1 MPDDERRDDA
11 AIERRLAAA
20 ADALETAESAADLAA
35 VADRLDDLDT
45 ALESAAEDGEDR
57 EKLETELSA
66 LRDRLEDA
74 RDPSPSTV
82 RERLETAA
90 GTIAETEFTKEGR
103 ASVQEAAGD
112 ACDRI
117 AAALSEAGQKSA
129 AAAVTDAGRNAPGDP
144 IRAAADAVAAAELD
158 PVADAATLEE
168 LAGVAERLTERVET
182 AEAFADLP
190 VREQLRRQGFYN
202 VLTPERR
209 RDFPPEWNA
218 VKIYGERG
226 EAEPLLQALDLLDSE
241 FMKENILEAIERSAP
256 PAAFEG
262 VHELAQRRDERA
274 VRVLGRIG
282 NDRAC
287 ETLEEFLG
295 GARSLELTT
304 LRTLGAIGSPESTA
318 PIAERLV
325 AEDPA
330 VRSAAAR
337 ALGMIGDTRAIAP
350 LEGVLADDETP
361 RVRASAAWALR
372 RIGTERTLAAAA
384 EYADAPSHLLGR
396 EARRARAA
404 LE

>member
-1 MPDDERRDDA
+1 MPDDERPDDA

-20 ADALETAESAADLAA
+20 ADALEAVESAADLAA
-35 VADRLDDLDT
+35 VADRLDDLDAT
-45 ALESAAEDGEDR
+45 LESAAEGGEDH
-57 EKLETELSA
+57 EELSA
-66 LRDRLEDA
+66 LRDRLKDA
-74 RDPSPSTV
+74 REPAPSTV
-82 RERLETAA
+82 RDRLETAA
-90 GTIAETEFTKEGR
+90 ETIAETEFTEGGR
-103 ASVQEAAGD
+103 SRVREAVGD
-112 ACDRI
+112 ARDRI
-117 AAALSEAGQKSA
+117 AATLSEAGQESA
-129 AAAVTDAGRNAPGDP
+129 AAGVTDTDRNGLTDP
-144 IRAAADAVAAAELD
+144 IRATADTIAAAELD
-158 PVADAATLEE
+158 PVADAAALEE
-168 LAGVAERLTERVET
+168 FAEAAEQLTERVET

-190 VREQLRRQGFYN
+190 VREQLRRQEFYD
-202 VLTPERR
+202 VLTPDRR

-262 VHELAQRRDERA
+262 VHELAQRRDEGA

-282 NDRAC
+282 DDRAC
-287 ETLEEFLG
+287 ETLQEFLG

-304 LRTLGAIGSPESTA
+304 LQALGAIGSSESTA
-318 PIAERLV
+318 PVAERLT
-325 AEDPA
+325 AGDPA

-350 LEGVLADDETP
+350 LEGVLADDGTP

-372 RIGTERTLAAAA
+372 QIGTERALAAAA
-384 EYADAPSHLLGR
+384 EYADARSYLLER

-404 LE
+404 LG

>member
-1 MPDDERRDDA
+1 MPDDERPDDA

-20 ADALETAESAADLAA
+20 ADALKSAESAADLAA
-35 VADRLDDLDT
+35 VADRLEDLE
-45 ALESAAEDGEDR
+45 AAIESTVERGEDR
-57 EKLETELSA
+57 EEVETELSA

-74 RDPSPSTV
+74 REPSSSAV

-90 GTIAETEFTKEGR
+90 GMIAETEFTEEGR
-103 ASVQEAAGD
+103 ASVREAVGD
-112 ACDRI
+112 ARDQI
-117 AAALSEAGQKSA
+117 VAALPEAERESA
-129 AAAVTDAGRNAPGDP
+129 VAAVADADRNAPCDP
-144 IRAAADAVAAAELD
+144 VRAAADAVGAVELD
-158 PVADAATLEE
+158 PVADAGALEE
-168 LAGVAERLTERVET
+168 LAGVAERLTECVET
-182 AEAFADLP
+182 AEALADLP
-190 VREQLRRQGFYN
+190 VREQLRRQGFYD

-262 VHELAQRRDERA
+262 VHELAQRRNERA

-282 NDRAC
+282 DDRAC

-304 LRTLGAIGSPESTA
+304 LRALGAIGSPESTA
-318 PIAERLV
+318 PVAERLA

-361 RVRASAAWALR
+361 WVRASAAWALR
-372 RIGTERTLAAAA
+372 RIGTERALAAAA
-384 EYADAPSHLLGR
+384 EYADAPSHLLER